1 MSKNKRVILFG
12 LLLALSIIFS
22 RFISIKTEI
31 LVISFNFIPII
42 IAAILLGPIDSML
55 IYVLSDLIGATLF
68 PFGSYFAGFTIIYG
82 LIGLIYGLFL
92 YEKNHNFY
100 EGKKFLIRIIISSIL
115 VTIIEIFLTGFV
127 ISILYNKAFLPIIS
141 SRAITK
147 CIMLPIQVVTC
158 FFLNKVIIKNAKK
171 YLISEEQDD

>member
-42 IAAILLGPIDSML
+42 IAAILLGPIDS
-55 IYVLSDLIGATLF
+55 DLIGATLF
-68 PFGSYFAGFTIIYG
+68 PFGSYFVGFTIIYG

-100 EGKKFLIRIIISSIL
+100 EGKKFLIRLIISSIL
-115 VTIIEIFLTGFV
+115 VTIIEIFLTGLI

-158 FFLNKVIIKNAKK
+158 FFLNKVVIKNAKK